1 MPAAATIVTGPS
13 ASGSSLRTLVVLAP
27 EDADERVR
35 VTVAHA
41 VLRLEPLHMLHV
53 GEVGDGGELR
63 HPVVDGF
70 AVLLRDRR
78 EVRLRPRHLLGHRLM
93 LSPSRP
99 RRGSVRAEDTRFV
112 CFRANVPADGTG
124 EAESVERHAR

>member
-41 VLRLEPLHMLHV
+41 VLGLEPLHLLHV

-63 HPVVDGF
+63 HPIVDGF
-70 AVLLRDRR
+70 AVPLLDRW
-78 EVRLRPRHLLGHRLM
+78 EVRLRPRHLLGHPST
-93 LSPSRP
+93 LSPSTAP
-99 RRGSVRAEDTRFV
+99 
-112 CFRANVPADGTG
+112 
-124 EAESVERHAR
+124 